1 MELDKL
7 ALLNQESKE
16 FKEVLENA
24 NINKNS
30 ALQKLN
36 ASKAILANLPKQI
49 SENKKLIDQK
59 KQILVLAQKNQVSVV
74 QLLEKK
80 KSFLSEF
87 ESFAS
92 TSKGFSENQE
102 SESLIQKANTK
113 LNETMLLFKK
123 DLAETQNELS
133 AKANEVLLANQA
145 IKEAENALQD
155 KLRIQQNMPA
165 RIDEH
170 NKKLVE
176 ATNNFNTAEKDYK
189 LVLSKVEA
197 QRKLTDSLLNKY
209 TNLLN

>member
-1 MELDKL
+1 M
-7 ALLNQESKE
+7 
-16 FKEVLENA
+16 
-24 NINKNS
+24 
-30 ALQKLN
+30 
-36 ASKAILANLPKQI
+36 
-49 SENKKLIDQK
+49 
-59 KQILVLAQKNQVSVV
+59 VLAQKNQVSVV

-92 TSKGFSENQE
+92 ASKGFSENQE
-102 SESLIQKANTK
+102 SESLIKANIK

-133 AKANEVLLANQA
+133 EKANDVLLANQA

-155 KLRIQQNMPA
+155 KLTIQQNIPA
-165 RIDEH
+165 SIDEH
-170 NKKLVE
+170 NKKLIE

-197 QRKLTDSLLNKY
+197 QRKLSDSLLNKY